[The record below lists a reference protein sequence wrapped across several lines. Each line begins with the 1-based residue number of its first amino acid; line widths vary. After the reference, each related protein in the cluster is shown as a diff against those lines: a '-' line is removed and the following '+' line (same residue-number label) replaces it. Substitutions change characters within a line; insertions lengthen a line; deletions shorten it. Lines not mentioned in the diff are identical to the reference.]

1 MRKLKTIFAF
11 AVTINLIF
19 LGTLLSETNNEDE
32 LEMDNEKEN
41 SGTLLE
47 LEELDT
53 KTILSMDKEIIF
65 PRDIW
70 VHYINFLKTGI
81 FYLVFSL
88 YSYQS

>member
-1 MRKLKTIFAF
+1 MDLLSISWGSLMRKLKKIFAF

-47 LEELDT
+47 LEELET

-65 PRDIW
+65 PRDI
-70 VHYINFLKTGI
+70 
-81 FYLVFSL
+81 
-88 YSYQS
+88 